1 MTRSFIYGSAL
12 AFCGVLSCSA
22 CFAQSPAPSA
32 TQSSSAAPA
41 TSPAQPQDAPAA
53 TADAKKP
60 KKVWTNEDVN
70 GLSGP
75 VSVVGNSKNS
85 GKASSGAKA
94 DGQYIATTRK
104 ELAKLQSQLDDTD
117 KQLSDLKDFSEGKA
131 PATSSGYQIIKATTA
146 CRWTSKSP
154 ACRTRKSSCR
164 TRSVS
169 CSMKPGKRASS
180 PAIFDRHT
188 LIRSEGVF
196 GWKRYSVI
204 LRRLASIQANKSF
217 AR

>member
-22 CFAQSPAPSA
+22 CFAQSPAPST

-41 TSPAQPQDAPAA
+41 TSPTQPQDVPAT

-131 PATSSGYQIIKATTA
+131 PATSSGYQINKGYNRVPVDQQI
-146 CRWTSKSP
+146 TSLQDKKKQLQDKIG
-154 ACRTRKSSCR
+154 ALLDEARKKG
-164 TRSVS
+164 VE
-169 CSMKPGKRASS
+169 PG
-180 PAIFDRHT
+180 D
-188 LIRSEGVF
+188 
-196 GWKRYSVI
+196 
-204 LRRLASIQANKSF
+204 LR
-217 AR
+217 